1 MEPLKGI
8 SLKICSV
15 SLITLMFA
23 LVKLLSDNF
32 SAGQIVFFR
41 SAFSIPV
48 LFLWISLTGDLRDS
62 LKVQSKI
69 AHVWRGF
76 IGTCAMA
83 LNFLALGFLP
93 LPEITAIG
101 FATPLFISIF
111 AIFLLGERIGI
122 YRFCALIVGLVGV
135 LIIVNSKLT
144 VFSSDTIDNS
154 IIAGMILTI
163 AAVICASLAHV
174 QIRKMVQTERTSAII
189 FYFSVTSSLFSLIS
203 LSTWV
208 LPSFGE
214 FFTLILVGIIGGIAQ
229 IMLTTAYRLA
239 PASLVAPFDYTAM
252 IFALLIGYFVF
263 EELPTSQMIFGTFV
277 VMLAGIFV
285 VIREIKSG
293 QGVSK
298 EKTAKFTPS

>member
-76 IGTCAMA
+76 IGTCAIA

-122 YRFCALIVGLVGV
+122 YRFCALIVDLVGV

-144 VFSSDTIDNS
+144 VFTSDTIDNS

-229 IMLTTAYRLA
+229 IMLTTAYRFA

>member
-239 PASLVAPFDYTAM
+239 PASVVAPFDYTAM

>member
-1 MEPLKGI
+1 M
-8 SLKICSV
+8 V
-15 SLITLMFA
+15 
-23 LVKLLSDNF
+23 
-32 SAGQIVFFR
+32 
-41 SAFSIPV
+41 
-48 LFLWISLTGDLRDS
+48 
-62 LKVQSKI
+62 
-69 AHVWRGF
+69 
-76 IGTCAMA
+76 

-154 IIAGMILTI
+154 IIAGLIFTI

-174 QIRKMVQTERTSAII
+174 QIRNMVQTERTSAII

-239 PASLVAPFDYTAM
+239 AASLVAPFDYTAM

>member
-48 LFLWISLTGDLRDS
+48 LFLWISLAGGLRDS

-111 AIFLLGERIGI
+111 AIFIG
-122 YRFCALIVGLVGV
+122 RTDWNLSV
-135 LIIVNSKLT
+135 LRPNCRSRRCL
-144 VFSSDTIDNS
+144 NN
-154 IIAGMILTI
+154 
-163 AAVICASLAHV
+163 C
-174 QIRKMVQTERTSAII
+174 
-189 FYFSVTSSLFSLIS
+189 
-203 LSTWV
+203 
-208 LPSFGE
+208 
-214 FFTLILVGIIGGIAQ
+214 
-229 IMLTTAYRLA
+229 
-239 PASLVAPFDYTAM
+239 
-252 IFALLIGYFVF
+252 
-263 EELPTSQMIFGTFV
+263 
-277 VMLAGIFV
+277 
-285 VIREIKSG
+285 
-293 QGVSK
+293 
-298 EKTAKFTPS
+298 